1 MLVRQHPNSQGYFF
15 MALIRDIELLI
26 YDDFGLRYCENNGN
40 LIVIDSAG
48 YPIEL
53 LDDKT
58 KQRIIND
65 MTEFLKIISK

>member
-1 MLVRQHPNSQGYFF
+1 
-15 MALIRDIELLI
+15 MALIRKIELLI
-26 YDDFGLRYCENNGN
+26 YDDFGLSYCENNGN

-53 LDDKT
+53 LSDEV